1 MPKRSGDSGAAE
13 AARVLVLSPEAPFPA
28 VGGGALRTASLVHYF
43 ARRGPVDL
51 ILFRQPGEADPAA
64 AIPDSVGG
72 ERFVMNLSYH
82 ARHSAARIWRN
93 AGRALRGVPPL
104 VDRFRGF
111 DGEIA
116 GALAGRRYRLGV
128 IEHLWCAPYLPLL
141 RDCCEEVWVDLHNV
155 ESVLQGREAEIAPGP
170 ARVGF
175 RRFAQAYAVL
185 EGELLPRFDRVLV
198 ASEEDAE
205 AVKRLA
211 PRAKTTIFPNT
222 IPLHPAPVRVE
233 ENAIAFSGNLAY
245 QPNMEAVRYFARE
258 VWPLLRA
265 KWPGLVWR
273 IIGKNPAAIERY
285 VCEADYIQVVGPVE
299 DAIGELARARVVV
312 VPVLAGSG
320 TRVKIL
326 EAWAA
331 GAPVVSTSIGAEG
344 LGARAGEHL
353 LVADSPVQF
362 SETVSVLLTSQG
374 LRQQIGAGGRKLYEE
389 RFSWEAGWR
398 GLDETACVR

>member
-1 MPKRSGDSGAAE
+1 MSKRSGDSGAAE
-13 AARVLVLSPEAPFPA
+13 RAHVLVLSPEAPFPA

-72 ERFVMNLSYH
+72 ERFVMNLSFH
-82 ARHSAARIWRN
+82 ARHGAARLWRN
-93 AGRALRGVPPL
+93 AARAVRGVPPL

-128 IEHLWCAPYLPLL
+128 IEHFWCAPYLRLL
-141 RDCCEEVWVDLHNV
+141 EAYCEEVWVDLHNV
-155 ESVLQGREAEIAPGP
+155 ESVLQGREAEVAVGP
-170 ARVGF
+170 ARLGF
-175 RRFAQAYAVL
+175 RRFARAYAAL

-198 ASEEDAE
+198 ASPEDAE
-205 AVKRLA
+205 AVKKLA
-211 PRAKTTIFPNT
+211 PGTKTTIFPNT
-222 IPLHPAPVRVE
+222 IPLHPRPVRVPDHC
-233 ENAIAFSGNLAY
+233 IAFSGNLAY
-245 QPNMEAVRYFARE
+245 QPNIEAVRYFARE

-273 IIGKNPAAIERY
+273 IIGKNPAAIARF
-285 VCEADYIQVVGPVE
+285 VSGADYIQVVGPVE
-299 DAIGELARARVVV
+299 DAIGELARARVAV

-331 GAPVVSTSIGAEG
+331 GTPVVSTGVGAEG
-344 LGARAGEHL
+344 LGARDGEHL
-353 LVADSPVQF
+353 LVAGSPLQF

-398 GLDETACVR
+398 VLDETVCVS